1 MKVNEIIKKL
11 EELPLSAE
19 VNIVKALSENE
30 FNAAKTVEISEEG
43 KIILIENGV
52 AEIERMD
59 NKVKIYCSDN

>member
-43 KIILIENGV
+43 KIILIEN
-52 AEIERMD
+52 
-59 NKVKIYCSDN
+59 

>member
-30 FNAAKTVEISEEG
+30 FNAAKTVEISEKG